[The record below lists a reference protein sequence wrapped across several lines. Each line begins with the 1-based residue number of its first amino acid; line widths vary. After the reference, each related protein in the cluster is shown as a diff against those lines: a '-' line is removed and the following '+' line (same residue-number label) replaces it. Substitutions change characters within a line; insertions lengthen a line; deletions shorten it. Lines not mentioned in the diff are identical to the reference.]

1 MASITGTVAQI
12 KVAPRTVLAGNPTAA
27 TVVLIDQATNTKET
41 FILWLHQVNEF
52 VSPTLAIAEV
62 SSLSLLRD
70 ALVNK
75 LNVTI
80 VTPSPTSNQIQSVA
94 VPP

>member
-1 MASITGTVAQI
+1 VATVTGTVAQI
-12 KVAPRTVLAGNPTAA
+12 KVAPRQVVTGNSTAI
-27 TVVLIDQATNTKET
+27 VVLNDQATNTTET
-41 FILWLHQVNEF
+41 FVLWVHLVNEF
-52 VSPTLAIAEV
+52 VPTALAIAEV

-75 LNVTI
+75 LPVTI
-80 VTPSPTSNQIQSVA
+80 VTPSPTNNKVQSVA

>member
-1 MASITGTVAQI
+1 
-12 KVAPRTVLAGNPTAA
+12 
-27 TVVLIDQATNTKET
+27 LIDQTTNTKET
-41 FILWLHQVNEF
+41 FTLWLHQVNEF
-52 VSPTLAIAEV
+52 VAPTLAIAEV

-94 VPP
+94 VPS